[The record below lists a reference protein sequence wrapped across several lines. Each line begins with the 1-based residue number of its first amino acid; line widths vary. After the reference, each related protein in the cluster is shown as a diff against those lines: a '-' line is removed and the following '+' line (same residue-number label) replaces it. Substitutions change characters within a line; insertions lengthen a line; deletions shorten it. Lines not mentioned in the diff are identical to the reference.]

1 MLEIQQNELEDTI
14 YAFLGELGEKNAK
27 PVSNR
32 SEFILH
38 NENQRLTGQTNY
50 SLNKVV
56 RTPYEEPIKAIE
68 NLPNEDI

>member
-1 MLEIQQNELEDTI
+1 M
-14 YAFLGELGEKNAK
+14 GELGEKNAE

-38 NENQRLTGQTNY
+38 NESQRLTGQTNY

-56 RTPYEEPIKAIE
+56 RTPYEEPIKASE
-68 NLPNEDI
+68 NLPSEEIEESPHKDFLSLLKS